1 MLYNHQYEGTS
12 FNGRILILFCRY
24 CIECESYLKEFLY
37 FCIWIAKTLSKDI

>member
-24 CIECESYLKEFLY
+24 CIECEFYLKEFLY
-37 FCIWIAKTLSKDI
+37 FCNRMEKSIQ